1 MRFTEPS
8 AIAVTPTISDR
19 HGSTTN
25 RWDRI
30 PWLCCVYYYDLRRTY
45 TSSQNLKS
53 RTCLTGPFLMLIIT
67 LEILL

>member
-8 AIAVTPTISDR
+8 AIAVTPITSDR

-25 RWDRI
+25 SRTHVPR
-30 PWLCCVYYYDLRRTY
+30 LCGIYYYDIWRDL
-45 TSSQNLKS
+45 SSPQNLKP